1 MSGVFFWAR
10 AFLDSLNG
18 WEPVYYAH
26 RFSEVLYPAASYYRA
41 VFVPIVQEHV
51 TMTPRNYLYLLRKY
65 EEYQPHL
72 ERLLGSI
79 VTALVPRK
87 LESDPEQLRSIVTR
101 LHQSYPF
108 VELLYCL
115 DERGVQTTLSAAAP
129 GIDDSKRTEPG
140 LGSDRSNRAYYT
152 TAINSEKISTVTA
165 PYLSNATHQLAIS
178 AVQRYTT
185 VEDKAGFLV
194 INFNLEKLVT
204 FLNGDEF
211 RRRVHPV
218 FQIVYAIIGV
228 MLVLVAG
235 LLLYEA
241 GAAMYE
247 VIDKHINAPIQIFG
261 TVILITLG
269 LAIFDLGK
277 TILEEEVLLHKDIH
291 HEGSMRRTIS
301 RFMSAIVI
309 AVSIESLLL
318 MFKSLLGGPDHLIS
332 AVLMLLA
339 AVAMLV
345 GLGAYLKL
353 TDEK

>member
-1 MSGVFFWAR
+1 
-10 AFLDSLNG
+10 
-18 WEPVYYAH
+18 
-26 RFSEVLYPAASYYRA
+26 
-41 VFVPIVQEHV
+41 
-51 TMTPRNYLYLLRKY
+51 MTPRNYLYLLRKY
-65 EEYQPHL
+65 DDYQPQL

-79 VTALVPRK
+79 VTALMAPK
-87 LESDPEQLRSIVTR
+87 LESDPQQLQKTVNR

-115 DERGVQTTLSAAAP
+115 DEQGLQTTVSAAAP

-152 TAINSEKISTVTA
+152 NAIKNEKVSTVTA

-185 VEDKAGFLV
+185 AQNKVAYLV
-194 INFNLEKLVT
+194 INFNLEKLII
-204 FLNGDEF
+204 FLNGDEI
-211 RRRVHPV
+211 RRRVHPL
-218 FQIVYAIIGV
+218 FQVMYAVIGLMLIVV
-228 MLVLVAG
+228 SG

-241 GAAMYE
+241 LKAMFE
-247 VIDKHINAPIQIFG
+247 VMHEHINATEQIFG
-261 TVILITLG
+261 IVILNTLG

-291 HEGSMRRTIS
+291 HEGSTRRTIS

-318 MFKSLLGGPDHLIS
+318 MFKSLLGDSGHLDS
-332 AVLMLLA
+332 AVLMLFA
-339 AVAMLV
+339 AVALLI
-345 GLGAYLKL
+345 GLGIYLKL
-353 TDEK
+353 TDEKK

>member
-1 MSGVFFWAR
+1 
-10 AFLDSLNG
+10 
-18 WEPVYYAH
+18 
-26 RFSEVLYPAASYYRA
+26 
-41 VFVPIVQEHV
+41 
-51 TMTPRNYLYLLRKY
+51 MTPRNYLYLLRKY
-65 EEYQPHL
+65 DEYQPQID
-72 ERLLGSI
+72 RLLASI
-79 VTALVPRK
+79 VTALMPRK
-87 LESDPEQLRSIVTR
+87 LETDPDQLKNTVNR

-115 DERGVQTTLSAAAP
+115 DERGMQTTVSAAAP
-129 GIDDSKRTEPG
+129 GTDDSKRTEPG
-140 LGSDRSNRAYYT
+140 LCSDRSNRAYYT
-152 TAINSEKISTVTA
+152 SAVNNEKVSTVTA

-185 VEDKAGFLV
+185 VEDKTGFLV
-194 INFNLEKLVT
+194 INFNLEKLIT
-204 FLNGDEF
+204 FLNGDDF
-211 RRRVHPV
+211 RRRVHPI
-218 FQIVYAIIGV
+218 FQIVYAVIGV
-228 MLVLVAG
+228 MLVMVAG

-241 GAAMYE
+241 GVAMFQ
-247 VIDKHINAPIQIFG
+247 VLNKHINAPIQIFG

-291 HEGSMRRTIS
+291 HEGSTRRTIS

-318 MFKSLLGGPDHLIS
+318 MFKSLLGGPDHLVS
-332 AVLMLLA
+332 GVLMLFA

-345 GLGAYLKL
+345 GLGVYLKL

>member
-1 MSGVFFWAR
+1 
-10 AFLDSLNG
+10 
-18 WEPVYYAH
+18 
-26 RFSEVLYPAASYYRA
+26 
-41 VFVPIVQEHV
+41 
-51 TMTPRNYLYLLRKY
+51 MTPRNYLYLLRKY
-65 EEYQPHL
+65 DEYQPQID
-72 ERLLGSI
+72 RLLASI
-79 VTALVPRK
+79 VTALMPRK
-87 LESDPEQLRSIVTR
+87 LETDPEQLKKTVNR

-115 DERGVQTTLSAAAP
+115 DEHGLQTTISASAP
-129 GIDDSKRTEPG
+129 GTDDSKRTEPG
-140 LGSDRSNRAYYT
+140 LCSDRSNRAYYT
-152 TAINSEKISTVTA
+152 SAVNNEKVSTVTA

-185 VEDKAGFLV
+185 MENKTGFLV

-204 FLNGDEF
+204 FLNGDGF
-211 RRRVHPV
+211 RRRVHPI

-241 GAAMYE
+241 GVAMFQVVNE
-247 VIDKHINAPIQIFG
+247 HINAPIQIFG

-291 HEGSMRRTIS
+291 HDGSTRRTIS

-318 MFKSLLGGPDHLIS
+318 MFKSLLGGPDHLVS
-332 AVLMLLA
+332 GVLMLFA

-345 GLGAYLKL
+345 GLGIYLKL